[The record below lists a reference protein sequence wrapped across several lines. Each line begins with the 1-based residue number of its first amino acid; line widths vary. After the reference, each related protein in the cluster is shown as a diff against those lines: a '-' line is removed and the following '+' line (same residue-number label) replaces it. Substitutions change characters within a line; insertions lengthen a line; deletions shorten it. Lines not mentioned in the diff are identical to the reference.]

1 MICVHLLMWC
11 VCVCEKG
18 GGEGEGGEGGGDGR
32 GLGHARNGTHQP
44 PAYPRLLLEI

>member
-1 MICVHLLMWC
+1 

-18 GGEGEGGEGGGDGR
+18 RGIEREGEGSGDGR
-32 GLGHARNGTHQP
+32 GLGHARNGAHQP